1 MTEGTDRPLNKAM
14 RKLLRPLV
22 RLLLRN
28 GVAYADFAL
37 LARQAFVDVAADDFD
52 LPGRKQS
59 VSRISVLTGINR
71 KEVKRL
77 LEEPRDNSVATEH
90 NRAAKVV
97 SGWMR
102 DKDYLNKSGKPD
114 TLSWGDPTSA
124 KAFESLVKKYSGDM
138 PARSVLDELVR
149 VGAVQLNDDRQVEL
163 TATGYVPFASNEELL
178 RLSGE
183 SVTDL
188 LNTIDFNLAETRD
201 QTRLQLSVAYNDV
214 PAEGADLF
222 RNLSREKSL
231 ELLTYLDNFLAT
243 QDRSVNAEVAGEG
256 RFRTGLGIY
265 YFEEALP
272 HTDDPE
278 PGSNTEGLTRKGVD
292 K

>member
-1 MTEGTDRPLNKAM
+1 MGSEMCIRDR
-14 RKLLRPLV
+14 
-22 RLLLRN
+22 
-28 GVAYADFAL
+28 
-37 LARQAFVDVAADDFD
+37 
-52 LPGRKQS
+52 
-59 VSRISVLTGINR
+59 
-71 KEVKRL
+71 
-77 LEEPRDNSVATEH
+77 
-90 NRAAKVV
+90 
-97 SGWMR
+97 
-102 DKDYLNKSGKPD
+102 
-114 TLSWGDPTSA
+114 
-124 KAFESLVKKYSGDM
+124 
-138 PARSVLDELVR
+138 VR

>member
-1 MTEGTDRPLNKAM
+1 MILQEKPVRTDNPLNRAI

-59 VSRISVLTGINR
+59 VSRISVLSGINR

-77 LEEPRDNSVATEH
+77 LEEPLDTSDVPEN

-102 DKDYLNKSGKPD
+102 DQDYHKKSGKPD
-114 TLSWGDPTSA
+114 KLSWGDSEST
-124 KAFESLVKKYSGDM
+124 KTFESLVKKYSGDM

-149 VGAVQLNDDRQVEL
+149 VGAVKLHDNQQVEL
-163 TATGYVPFASNEELL
+163 TASGYVPFASNEELL

-188 LNTIDFNLAETRD
+188 LNTIDFNLAEKKEH
-201 QTRLQLSVAYNDV
+201 TRLQLSGNHW
-214 PAEGADLF
+214 
-222 RNLSREKSL
+222 NC
-231 ELLTYLDNFLAT
+231 
-243 QDRSVNAEVAGEG
+243 
-256 RFRTGLGIY
+256 
-265 YFEEALP
+265 
-272 HTDDPE
+272 
-278 PGSNTEGLTRKGVD
+278 
-292 K
+292 

>member
-214 PAEGADLF
+214 PAEGANLF

>member
-114 TLSWGDPTSA
+114 TLSWGDPASA

-149 VGAVQLNDDRQVEL
+149 VGAVQLNDNRQVEL

-188 LNTIDFNLAETRD
+188 LNTIDFNLAETSD

-214 PAEGADLF
+214 PAEGANLF

>member
-188 LNTIDFNLAETRD
+188 LNTIDFNLAETSD

-214 PAEGADLF
+214 PAEGANLF

-272 HTDDPE
+272 HADDPE
-278 PGSNTEGLTRKGVD
+278 PGSNTEGLNRKGVD